1 MLPARRVGGSG
12 VRFVRACTL
21 LALLLTAA
29 IAVRSSRVDRV
40 QAQTPAPKAAPAGTT
55 AAAPAADV
63 RPSNSDPNRF
73 GYGSTLSPLE
83 TRGRDTWYFWTAG
96 NQHFFRKVAMFSD
109 GVFDLLQVIDSRRS
123 GQRFRTLGML
133 TDPGCTP
140 ATHAD
145 EYGLWLDDC
154 APDNIPDVPGTPTG
168 VIGLR
173 KFPNPK
179 FDRATWSVEEYL
191 ENPKNAEPPYLVGMS
206 CGFCHI
212 GPNPL
217 NPPANPERPAWSNLS
232 PAIGNQY
239 LEDAKLFT
247 LRIGP
252 DDFRWHVAN
261 KQPAGTVDTSRF
273 ATDHINNPN
282 AINPVFYLAFRP
294 TQPERM
300 KDGSMRAVNH
310 ILKDGADSI
319 GVAGASL
326 RVYINIGMCSD
337 YWLTLH
343 QAIYGMT
350 QQKPFSIDKARQDCA
365 DWRDTEARMPAAEAF
380 LKTIG
385 PMRLKDAP
393 GGAQYLTADA
403 PLLDRGKTVFAEQCA
418 RCHSSKQPAADI
430 AANPERAAQWFRE
443 SVHRDDFLDSNYL
456 SDDRRY
462 PVTELGTN
470 SARALASNALRG
482 HIWEEFSSET
492 YKALPSAGELRGL
505 YNPLDPSTPL
515 TFKLPAGGRGYYR
528 TPSLVSVWATGPYL
542 HNNSVGLFTKDP
554 SVHGRVVAFM
564 DGMEKLL
571 WPERR
576 LGLQSIPVTTTPS
589 RVHLYSGPHMDVPV
603 NTAINVIARVN
614 PTELPSLGQRSID
627 FLNWTFGNRFL
638 LRRLLANNLAPDFI
652 EDKGHVYGA
661 TLSDQDKRALIEFLR
676 TF

>member
-1 MLPARRVGGSG
+1 MLPVRHVARRAAG
-12 VRFVRACTL
+12 FVRALTL
-21 LALLLTAA
+21 LAVVLPVA
-29 IAVRSSRVDRV
+29 IVVRTSRVDGVGASILV
-40 QAQTPAPKAAPAGTT
+40 QAPPAVTRSTRSPGIRPAGT
-55 AAAPAADV
+55 
-63 RPSNSDPNRF
+63 DPNQF
-73 GYGSTLSPLE
+73 GYGSNLSPLE
-83 TRGRDTWYFWTAG
+83 ARGRDTWYFWTAG
-96 NQHFFRKVAMFSD
+96 NQHFFRQVAMSSD
-109 GVFDLLQVIDSRRS
+109 GVFDLLQVIDSRRY
-123 GQRFRTLGML
+123 GQRFRTLGLL

-154 APDNIPDVPGTPTG
+154 APDNLPDVPGTPSG

-179 FDRATWSVEEYL
+179 FDRTRWSLEKYL
-191 ENPKNAEPPYLVGMS
+191 ENPRNAEPPYLVGMA

-217 NPPANPERPAWSNLS
+217 NPPADPERPRWNDLS

-239 LEDAKLFT
+239 LEDARLFT

-261 KQPAGTVDTSRF
+261 RQPAGTVDTSRF

-282 AINPVFYLAFRP
+282 AINPVFYLGFRP
-294 TQPERM
+294 THQEKM

-326 RVYINIGMCSD
+326 RVYVNIGMCSD

-343 QAIYGMT
+343 QAISGMAP
-350 QQKPFSIDKARQDCA
+350 QKPFSMDRARQECA
-365 DWRDTEARMPAAEAF
+365 DWRETEARMPAAEAF

-385 PMRLKDAP
+385 PMHLKDAP
-393 GGAQYLTADA
+393 GGAQYLTTDTS
-403 PLLDRGKTVFAEQCA
+403 LLDRGKRVFAEQCA
-418 RCHSSKQPAADI
+418 RCHSSKQPPADI
-430 AANPERAAQWFRE
+430 ATNRDRAVQWFRD
-443 SVHRDDFLDSNYL
+443 SVHRDDFLDQNYL

-462 PVTELGTN
+462 PVTEVGTN
-470 SARALASNALRG
+470 AARALASNAIRG
-482 HIWEEFSSET
+482 HIWAEFSSET
-492 YKALPSAGELRGL
+492 YKELPAAGELRGL

-515 TFKLPAGGRGYYR
+515 HFKLPAGGRGYYR
-528 TPSLVSVWATGPYL
+528 TPSLVSVWASAPYL
-542 HNNSVGLFTKDP
+542 HNNSVGIYTKDP

-564 DGMEKLL
+564 DGIEKLL

-576 LGLQSIPVTTTPS
+576 LGIQSIPVTTTPS
-589 RVHLYSGPHMDVPV
+589 RVRLSSGPHMDVPV
-603 NTAINVIARVN
+603 NTAINLIARVN
-614 PTELPSLGQRSID
+614 PTDLPSLGQRSID
-627 FLNWTFGNRFL
+627 FLNWAFGTGFL
-638 LRRLLANNLAPDFI
+638 LQRLLANNLAPDFI

-661 TLSDQDKRALIEFLR
+661 TLAEQDKRALIEFLK